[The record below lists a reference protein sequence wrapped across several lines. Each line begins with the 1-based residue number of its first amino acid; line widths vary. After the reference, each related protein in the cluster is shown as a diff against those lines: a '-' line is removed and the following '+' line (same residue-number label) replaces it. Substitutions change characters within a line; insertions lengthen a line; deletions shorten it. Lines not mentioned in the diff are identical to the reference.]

1 MVESL
6 KKSETML
13 SLMSI
18 VGLIGVSIYFYQRL
32 DKLDKTLSTACKDIT
47 VLAESL
53 KDIQRNNSDYIIDQI
68 SRLRNILMDHKRDI
82 DKLKS
87 EINKVNES
95 IVTTPIEQND
105 DVIRSIV
112 EEVSGKD
119 MVLSTPP

>member
-1 MVESL
+1 
-6 KKSETML
+6 
-13 SLMSI
+13 MSI

-32 DKLDKTLSTACKDIT
+32 EKLDKTLSTACKDIT

-95 IVTTPIEQND
+95 IVITPTEQTD

-112 EEVSGKD
+112 EEVNGKD
-119 MVLSTPP
+119 MVLSTPL